1 MTLFT
6 RRVSR
11 CRILNPYHPHLAN
24 ELSALTDTKQCEEAV
39 ESLNDN
45 LLLSPV
51 CRLGAE
57 ISSKGASTVCDSALF
72 IFTFTDVMV
81 INRLR
86 FGPES

>member
-24 ELSALTDTKQCEEAV
+24 ELSALADTKRCEEAV
-39 ESLNDN
+39 ESQRQPAPR
-45 LLLSPV
+45 PV

-57 ISSKGASTVCDSALF
+57 ISSTGASTVCDSAVS
-72 IFTFTDVMV
+72 IFTFADVML